1 MIIFGHYKVEAAEM
15 IDELVTPVELHQ
27 LHSKRTPESK
37 SNPDT
42 PHM

>member
-27 LHSKRTPESK
+27 IAPETSPRI
-37 SNPDT
+37 NIEA
-42 PHM
+42 